1 MIELKSFLS
10 TSSGIISFIFGF
22 FAAYAVV
29 KELNFS
35 ILFKKEKS
43 FGGWIAKI
51 IIFIII
57 CSAVWV
63 ILSSFFILIGIQE

>member
-1 MIELKSFLS
+1 VNELKSLLS
-10 TSSGIISFIFGF
+10 TGSVIISFIFGF

-35 ILFKKEKS
+35 ILFKNEKS
-43 FGGWIAKI
+43 FGAWIAKI

-63 ILSSFFILIGIQE
+63 ILSSFFILIRIQE